1 MRLPIAPDEKLVVIL
16 RFFATG
22 ESYESLQYQFR
33 IHRTT
38 IGRFVPLICKAIYNC
53 LKEKYLKM
61 LRTKDKWK
69 SVADK
74 TLDC

>member
-1 MRLPIAPDEKLVVIL
+1 MLFL
-16 RFFATG
+16 RFLATG

-38 IGRFVPLICKAIYNC
+38 IGRFVPLVCKVIYSC
-53 LKEKYLKM
+53 LKIP
-61 LRTKDKWK
+61 RTEEEWK

-74 TLDC
+74 AFD